1 MPHVTLSRP
10 DLADPAF
17 AGAWQERALAWGAS
31 AFLSWAWVGCL
42 AAERYPD
49 PVLAEVREGG
59 GVIGMA
65 LLNRRSGAL
74 TRRFHLHESGDPALD
89 AVFTEHNGVL
99 AAPGRAAAALSAI
112 LQALGGP
119 ITRVV
124 LSGTD
129 DAALAAARGAGVVDR
144 LHTRTAPFARLD
156 PEAPFIAGLSR
167 NTRAQLRRS
176 DRSYAAAGPL
186 AVMRAATTG
195 QALDWLDRLVSLHR
209 ATWAARGIASGFLG
223 PHVQRFH
230 RALIERGVPDG
241 TVELLHVTAGPRSI
255 GFLLNLRAAGRSAAY
270 QSGFDYAGAAPHEKP
285 GLTSHAAAAE
295 QARQEGAAEYDFL
308 AGDARYKRSL
318 ANETRSM
325 HWFGWQQAHSLPGLA
340 AAARRLAGR

>member
-10 DLADPAF
+10 DLGDPAF
-17 AGAWQERALAWGAS
+17 GAAWQARAGDWGAS
-31 AFLSWAWVGCL
+31 AFLSWPWVGCL
-42 AAERYPD
+42 AGERYSD

-59 GVIGMA
+59 DLIGLA
-65 LLNRRSGAL
+65 LFNRRTGAL
-74 TRRFHLHESGDPALD
+74 ARRFHLHESGDPALD

-99 AAPGRAAAALSAI
+99 AAPGRGAEALGAI
-112 LQALGGP
+112 LRALGGP

-124 LSGTD
+124 LSGVD
-129 DAALAAARGAGVVDR
+129 DAALAAAGAAGTVDR
-144 LHTRTAPFARLD
+144 LHTRLAPFARLD
-156 PEAPFIAGLSR
+156 PAAPFIDGLSR

-176 DRSYAAAGPL
+176 DRAYAAAGPL
-186 AVMRAATTG
+186 AVARAATPG
-195 QALDWLDRLVSLHR
+195 QALDWLDRLVALHR
-209 ATWAARGIASGFLG
+209 TTWAARGIASGFLG
-223 PHVQRFH
+223 APVQRFH
-230 RALIERGVPDG
+230 RALIGRGMPGG

-255 GFLLNLRAAGRSAAY
+255 GYLLNLRAGGRAAAY

-318 ANETRSM
+318 ASEARAM
-325 HWFGWQQAHSLPGLA
+325 HWFGWQRAGSLPGLVA
-340 AAARRLAGR
+340 TARRLVGR